1 MDRDL
6 AAKTVFM
13 SNTTIS
19 QPKFLIEKI
28 KPEVL
33 KAIIDDQEDY
43 PNITKTLLNELEKH
57 WLCGYITY
65 SSALTLMGYYKDA
78 FGKYPKHAWDCF
90 IEN

>member
-33 KAIIDDQEDY
+33 KAILDEKDKY
-43 PNITKTLLNELEKH
+43 PHSIKLLMYELENK
-57 WLCGYITY
+57 LFCGDMTY

-90 IEN
+90 IEI